1 MTYRLS
7 QVEGALHAL
16 MSGRGRTAHRRL
28 VERPSLT
35 FRNQVKRLLEVDR
48 ARLRKQ
54 PEVEPA
60 FFDMLPSGSGT
71 DASYDEFGTF
81 CLAIGLEMMSYGFKQ
96 GEVVEKTA
104 SMRSSLCRFYEEI
117 SGRLESSGPSYA
129 ITRKGDDEAGRYI
142 FLVVDRLDLPRP
154 GRGES
159 AADLSDEWA
168 PAIQRGWKRL
178 QDRLNHLLME
188 GARSVFIVE
197 LSEIAARINELLPQQ
212 PLHRRGRS

>member
-16 MSGRGRTAHRRL
+16 MSGRGSTGHRR
-28 VERPSLT
+28 VGERPSLT
-35 FRNQVKRLLEVDR
+35 FRNQIKRLLEVDR
-48 ARLRKQ
+48 GRLRKQ
-54 PEVEPA
+54 PGIKPA
-60 FFDMLPSGSGT
+60 FFDVLPDGSGS

-81 CLAIGLEMMSYGFKQ
+81 CLAIALEMMSYGFKQ

-104 SMRSSLCRFYEEI
+104 SMRLSLLKFHKKI
-117 SGRLESSGPSYA
+117 SATLKSEGPTYWT
-129 ITRKGDDEAGRYI
+129 TRNEGDPDVRRV
-142 FLVVDRLDLPRP
+142 FLVIDQLDIPRP

-159 AADLSDEWA
+159 VIGPSEEWT

-178 QDRLNHLLME
+178 QDRLNHLLKR

-197 LSEIAARINELLPQQ
+197 LSEIAVRINEFLPQQ

>member
-16 MSGRGRTAHRRL
+16 MSGRGSTAHRRL
-28 VERPSLT
+28 VKRPSLT

-54 PEVEPA
+54 AEVEPA

-104 SMRSSLCRFYEEI
+104 SMRSSLRRFYEEI
-117 SGRLESSGPSYA
+117 SSTIQSSGSMYE
-129 ITRKGDDEAGRYI
+129 TVRNHNDEAGRHI

-159 AADLSDEWA
+159 ATDLSDEWA

-197 LSEIAARINELLPQQ
+197 LSEIAARVNELLPQQ

>member
-16 MSGRGRTAHRRL
+16 MSGRGSTAHRRITG
-28 VERPSLT
+28 RPSLT
-35 FRNQVKRLLEVDR
+35 FRNQIKRLLEVDR
-48 ARLRKQ
+48 GRLRTQ
-54 PEVEPA
+54 SDIEPA
-60 FFDMLPSGSGT
+60 FFDRLPNGTGS

-81 CLAIGLEMMSYGFKQ
+81 CLAIALEMMSYGFKQ

-104 SMRSSLCRFYEEI
+104 SMRSWLRKFHKEI
-117 SGRLESSGPSYA
+117 SQGLKSEGSTYWA
-129 ITRKGDDEAGRYI
+129 TRNEDDSDVRPL
-142 FLVVDRLDLPRP
+142 FLIIDQLDIPRP

-159 AADLSDEWA
+159 VTDPSEEWT

-178 QDRLNHLLME
+178 RDRLDHLLKQ

-212 PLHRRGRS
+212 PLRRRGRS